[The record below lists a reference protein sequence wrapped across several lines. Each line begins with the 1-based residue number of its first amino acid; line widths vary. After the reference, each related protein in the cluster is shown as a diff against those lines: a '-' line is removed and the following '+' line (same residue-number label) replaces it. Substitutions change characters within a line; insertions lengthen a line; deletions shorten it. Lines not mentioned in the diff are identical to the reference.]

1 MGLLDLTFFL
11 LQSIFQLEQLIS
23 YKLDEA
29 TMNLLQVRLFN
40 VAPDKLIGSL
50 GNGDG
55 NGNENCKK
63 ARGLNLFS
71 KTKTL
76 HVHHP
81 FLYISAQLQH
91 ESA

>member
-40 VAPDKLIGSL
+40 IAPDKLIGSL
-50 GNGDG
+50 SNADG
-55 NGNENCKK
+55 NGNENCKQ
-63 ARGLNLFS
+63 AIGLIS
-71 KTKTL
+71 ETKTL

>member
-11 LQSIFQLEQLIS
+11 LKSIFQLEQLIS

-29 TMNLLQVRLFN
+29 TINLLQVRLIN
-40 VAPDKLIGSL
+40 TAPDKLIGSL
-50 GNGDG
+50 SNSDG

-63 ARGLNLFS
+63 AIGLNLLS
-71 KTKTL
+71 ETKT
-76 HVHHP
+76 

>member
-1 MGLLDLTFFL
+1 
-11 LQSIFQLEQLIS
+11 
-23 YKLDEA
+23 
-29 TMNLLQVRLFN
+29 MNLLQVRLFN
-40 VAPDKLIGSL
+40 VALDKLIGSL
-50 GNGDG
+50 SNGDG

-63 ARGLNLFS
+63 EIGLNLFS

-76 HVHHP
+76 HVHRR

>member
-29 TMNLLQVRLFN
+29 TMNLLQVRLIN
-40 VAPDKLIGSL
+40 AAPDKLIGSL
-50 GNGDG
+50 SNSDG

-63 ARGLNLFS
+63 AIGLNLFS
-71 KTKTL
+71 ETKTFACASPFF
-76 HVHHP
+76 VHFCP
-81 FLYISAQLQH
+81 TTT
-91 ESA
+91 

>member
-50 GNGDG
+50 SNGDG

-63 ARGLNLFS
+63 AIGLNLFS

-81 FLYISAQLQH
+81 FLYISVRIQH

>member
-1 MGLLDLTFFL
+1 MGLLDLTYFL

-29 TMNLLQVRLFN
+29 TMNLLQVRLIN
-40 VAPDKLIGSL
+40 AAPDKLIGSL
-50 GNGDG
+50 SNSDG

-63 ARGLNLFS
+63 AMGIYLAKQKL
-71 KTKTL
+71 L

>member
-1 MGLLDLTFFL
+1 MALLDLTFFL

-40 VAPDKLIGSL
+40 VALDKLIGSL
-50 GNGDG
+50 S

-63 ARGLNLFS
+63 AIGLNLSS